1 MNKFKVGDK
10 VRLREDLEVG
20 KEYGRVRFLSGMEDL
35 KGKELTIYYISEDGD
50 YTFDEANY
58 YCSEEMLEKVFND
71 SELLEFALNKLNIAK
86 EELREEYKKNKIKKQ
101 ELEDIR
107 KRCNNFEN
115 YCNYRCCD
123 DCEVHKFQKDNDMNK
138 LDTRNCILI
147 YEYLFGEK

>member
-1 MNKFKVGDK
+1 MNEFKIGDK
-10 VRLREDLEVG
+10 VRLRDDLEVG
-20 KEYGRVRFLSGMEDL
+20 EKYDGVVMLSGMEDL

-71 SELLEFALNKLNIAK
+71 SDLLEFALNKLNIAK
-86 EELREEYKKNKIKKQ
+86 EELREEYKKNEIKKQ
-101 ELEDIR
+101 ELEDIV
-107 KRCNNFEN
+107 KRCSNFES
-115 YCNYRCCD
+115 YCNGKHCSECD
-123 DCEVHKFQKDNDMNK
+123 VYKFKERNNMNK